1 MTNQTNQESF
11 RNDLNSFTLL
21 QLLHKWRLSLL
32 IITSVSIIAAIIFS
46 SPFFIKP
53 KYKSSVIMF
62 PVATNSISKVLIS
75 PNTGIKEDILG
86 IGEEEQAEQML
97 QMLNSNYIR
106 DRIVEKYHLFDHY
119 RIPKDSRHRYTRL
132 HREYENN
139 VKFRRTEYMAVKI
152 TIFDTDPQIAADMA
166 NDIAALLDSTR
177 NIMQKERAVKAFKIV
192 SEEYAS
198 LENEVNDIVQS
209 LRYLGSKGVNDYER
223 QSEVLNQQL
232 AIALSQNN
240 RQAVRAL
247 QQKLDTLGKYGG
259 DFLSLKNA
267 LEFKTE
273 QLTLLKTKYQEA
285 KVDAE
290 QLLPQKFIVNSA
302 YKAEV
307 KSYPIRWIILVVT
320 AFLVFFTAVLIII
333 IVENYT
339 KLDLKKKTSVPNNI
353 ETAYQNSGNNFI

>member
-1 MTNQTNQESF
+1 MTDQLNQESLKKE
-11 RNDLNSFTLL
+11 LNSVN
-21 QLLHKWRLSLL
+21 LLHLIYKWKLPLV
-32 IITSVSIIAAIIFS
+32 IITAVAIIAAIVFS
-46 SPFFIKP
+46 SPWFIKP

-75 PNTGIKEDILG
+75 QNSGIKEDILG

-97 QMLNSNYIR
+97 QMLNSNLIR
-106 DRIVEKYHLFDHY
+106 DRIVEKYNLFQHY
-119 RIPKDSRHRYTRL
+119 KIPAESRHKYTRL
-132 HREYENN
+132 FKEYENN

-152 TIFDTDPQIAADMA
+152 TVFDTDPQMAADMA

-177 NIMQKERAVKAFKIV
+177 NLMQKERAVKAFQIV
-192 SEEYAS
+192 NEEY
-198 LENEVNDIVQS
+198 LNLQNEVNGIVES
-209 LRYLGSKGVNDYER
+209 LKYLGSKGVNDYER

-232 AIALSQNN
+232 AIAISSNN
-240 RQAVRAL
+240 QHAMRAL
-247 QQKLDTLGKYGG
+247 QQKLDTIGKYGG
-259 DFLSLKNA
+259 EFLSLKNA

-290 QLLPQKFIVNSA
+290 QFLPQKFIVNSA

-320 AFLVFFTAVLIII
+320 TFIVFFTALLIII
-333 IVENYT
+333 IVENYS
-339 KLDLKKKTSVPNNI
+339 KIQLKK
-353 ETAYQNSGNNFI
+353 NFGSQEYLS